1 MTWQD
6 RPSTNSIR
14 FDMHQHLICHKLD
27 LWVLGV
33 ELIGTFESLGRVVQV
48 KSFEFIGSC
57 MMFKLTLLQG
67 WQLNALSTS
76 VFTAKL

>member
-1 MTWQD
+1 
-6 RPSTNSIR
+6 
-14 FDMHQHLICHKLD
+14 MHQHLICHKLD

-48 KSFEFIGSC
+48 KSFEFVGSC
-57 MMFKLTLLQG
+57 MMFELTLLQG